1 MKQIKRTNISI
12 ETREVLVI
20 RNGVP
25 PPEVHCPNCGSEIE
39 ILTPEQAS
47 ARGVSLSPQAPLL
60 PEGKNNPTVPNN
72 TTLINIQ
79 EEK

>member
-20 RNGVP
+20 RNGAP
-25 PPEVHCPNCGSEIE
+25 PPEIHCPNCGAGVE
-39 ILTPEQAS
+39 ILTPQQAI
-47 ARGVSLSPQAPLL
+47 ARGMELL
-60 PEGKNNPTVPNN
+60 PEGQDVRAYSNETDTV
-72 TTLINIQ
+72 TIQ